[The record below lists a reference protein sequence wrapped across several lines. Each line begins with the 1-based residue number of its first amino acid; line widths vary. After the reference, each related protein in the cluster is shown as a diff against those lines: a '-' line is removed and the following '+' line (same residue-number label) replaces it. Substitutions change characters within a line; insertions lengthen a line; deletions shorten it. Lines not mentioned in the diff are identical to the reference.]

1 MNRARKTQRL
11 KRVCAATAMAV
22 TLLAHS
28 HAFAQGSA
36 GDATTATN
44 ANHVVKTA
52 EVNNASSATRFTRA
66 NGESSSA
73 GEATAIHAAAQ
84 TQQACT
90 SLADNP
96 VVSQISPSLPVRPK
110 RIVVL
115 EFMFAEDL
123 AALGITPV
131 GMADPEYYPIWIGY
145 DDARLVSVPDIG
157 TRQEPSLEAIA
168 AAKPDL
174 ILGVGLR
181 HAPIFAA
188 LERIAPTVLFKYGPN
203 FTEDGARVTQLDW
216 SRKILRTIGCLT
228 DREEAA
234 RAVEAKVDAGFARDA
249 QRFAQ
254 AGRRGEQI
262 AWLQELGLPD
272 RYWSFTGNS
281 TAAGVA
287 HALDLE
293 LWPAEPTREGTSYVT
308 SEDLLKKRN
317 LTVLFVSATEPGVPL
332 ATKLDSPIWRFVPAR
347 SAGRVGLVERN
358 IWGFGGPMSALR
370 MADTMT
376 EALLSLPAPST
387 GK

>member
-1 MNRARKTQRL
+1 
-11 KRVCAATAMAV
+11 MAV
-22 TLLAHS
+22 ALLAHS
-28 HAFAQGSA
+28 YAFAQGGADDAKAAASA
-36 GDATTATN
+36 SRVADGAEVIN
-44 ANHVVKTA
+44 ANLVART
-52 EVNNASSATRFTRA
+52 VN
-66 NGESSSA
+66 A
-73 GEATAIHAAAQ
+73 GG
-84 TQQACT
+84 TQQTCA

-96 VVSQISPSLPVRPK
+96 SVSQASPSLPARPK

-131 GMADPEYYPIWIGY
+131 GMADPEYYPVWIGY
-145 DDARLVSVPDIG
+145 DEARLASVPDIG

-203 FTEDGARVTQLDW
+203 FAKDGARVTQLDW
-216 SRKILRTIGCLT
+216 GRTILRTIGCLT
-228 DREEAA
+228 GREDAA
-234 RAVEAKVDAGFARDA
+234 RAVEAKVEAGFARDA
-249 QRFAQ
+249 QRLAQ

-272 RYWSFTGNS
+272 RYWAFTGNS

-287 HALDLE
+287 HALGLE
-293 LWPAEPTREGTSYVT
+293 SWPAEPTREGTSYVT
-308 SEDLLKKRN
+308 SEDLLKKPN

-332 ATKLDSPIWRFVPAR
+332 AAKLDSPIWRFVPAR

-376 EALLSLPAPST
+376 ETLLSLPAPAAS
-387 GK
+387 K